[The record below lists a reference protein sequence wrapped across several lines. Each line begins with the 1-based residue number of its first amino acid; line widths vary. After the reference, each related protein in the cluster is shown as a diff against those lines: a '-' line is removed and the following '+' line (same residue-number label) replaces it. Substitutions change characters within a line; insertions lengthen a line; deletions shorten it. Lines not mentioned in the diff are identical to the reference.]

1 MVERFGVDACVPPR
15 KRDAEPPIPIAD
27 EDKFAPSPMP
37 DTILGAWL
45 QPAQS
50 GSSTDVA
57 VVRGGV
63 PVAQGTLVQLEI
75 GTRNSPTGTNWSDSY
90 PSLFL
95 SHTPLH
101 FVAVHN
107 GSGTFNAVIKHR
119 LDSHTLKRVKA
130 RQQTGF
136 KRLRLAL
143 KGIQELVVARGRE
156 GRLSLVCED
165 GRMQV
170 YERVSVD
177 DCVPKDI
184 LARFYP
190 KA

>member
-1 MVERFGVDACVPPR
+1 MAVFMQPLNLITDSRLPKQPCTASDT
-15 KRDAEPPIPIAD
+15 KRQAE
-27 EDKFAPSPMP
+27 
-37 DTILGAWL
+37 
-45 QPAQS
+45 
-50 GSSTDVA
+50 
-57 VVRGGV
+57 
-63 PVAQGTLVQLEI
+63 GTLVQLEI
-75 GTRNSPTGTNWSDSY
+75 GTRNSPTGTNWSDSF

-136 KRLRLAL
+136 KRLRIAL

-170 YERVSVD
+170 YERASVD
-177 DCVPKDI
+177 GCVPKDV